1 MVANIIFYDFPLG
14 YFKQPEAD
22 TLYIISM
29 ISHVDLKPRP
39 SFTVL
44 SAAAAIPHTLGQIHV
59 NVTRFFFIFCHFWWF
74 FKVLYCLLQ
83 HTTSLWKRSKK
94 FETNYVQIS
103 MDELSILSMQLLW
116 IRKMEQARWITPNT
130 IVSHWKINKKI

>member
-14 YFKQPEAD
+14 YFNNPEAD

-44 SAAAAIPHTLGQIHV
+44 SAAATIPHTLGQSHV
-59 NVTRFFFIFCHFWWF
+59 NVTRFFFIYFAISDDFSKFSSVF
-74 FKVLYCLLQ
+74 FNTL
-83 HTTSLWKRSKK
+83 R
-94 FETNYVQIS
+94 FEKGQKNLRQTMSRYQWMSCSYYGFVKWS
-103 MDELSILSMQLLW
+103 RPDELRLIQLFL
-116 IRKMEQARWITPNT
+116 IEK
-130 IVSHWKINKKI
+130 